1 MSALDKSGLE
11 EIMTPTLHL
20 GPETDIISDILAVK
34 KEIGLTL
41 DGEHV
46 KSHQVLDKDE
56 EVPLEVQLNED
67 CDETA
72 KDFLRNAADEWKTRP
87 TASAPPNAVVTLHID
102 ALMIT
107 NNYRDRLEDAWTGK
121 HMREYLSRRETWDTD
136 TLDDVD
142 WYPLGTSLQK
152 IFKSK
157 KRTFARYVKFMI
169 DMSNTSRQKH
179 AFTSRSKTK
188 PTVENLCPCCKAEEE
203 TTLHLFHCRH
213 PAIRDELKR
222 SFNILHDTLEKD
234 EVPADVWLTIKMGIA
249 SYLNVPS
256 PAPHPTQRASNLER
270 AYHRQTKI
278 GWNNF
283 MKGRISSAWG
293 DIMREHYKEYPSKN
307 PSINHRQFRET
318 LITSLWTIYDKIWKV
333 RNAMLHD
340 PNDIEA
346 LGNVDLNDRI
356 RHYYDNSHDLL
367 GPGDQHLFSENI
379 QDQLSKSITIKR
391 TWLRTADIRVKCTQL
406 THDNLLQHIM
416 TLHDYFDPA

>member
-1 MSALDKSGLE
+1 
-11 EIMTPTLHL
+11 
-20 GPETDIISDILAVK
+20 
-34 KEIGLTL
+34 
-41 DGEHV
+41 
-46 KSHQVLDKDE
+46 
-56 EVPLEVQLNED
+56 
-67 CDETA
+67 
-72 KDFLRNAADEWKTRP
+72 
-87 TASAPPNAVVTLHID
+87 
-102 ALMIT
+102 
-107 NNYRDRLEDAWTGK
+107 
-121 HMREYLSRRETWDTD
+121 
-136 TLDDVD
+136 
-142 WYPLGTSLQK
+142 
-152 IFKSK
+152 
-157 KRTFARYVKFMI
+157 
-169 DMSNTSRQKH
+169 
-179 AFTSRSKTK
+179 
-188 PTVENLCPCCKAEEE
+188 
-203 TTLHLFHCRH
+203 
-213 PAIRDELKR
+213 
-222 SFNILHDTLEKD
+222 
-234 EVPADVWLTIKMGIA
+234 MGIA

-293 DIMREHYKEYPSKN
+293 DIMREHYKDYPSKN

-346 LGNVDLNDRI
+346 LGNVELNDRI